1 MRTHTVLIA
10 GFLATLVAVRLWP
23 TDYSPTP
30 NEEIFWKRANVAQEL
45 NQETY
50 SAIMLADTDVRAAVV
65 SLSEICPRARQ
76 FEESEVG
83 PEGWEYPGDYPESL
97 YPFQDALTAS
107 LYSCYLHDWLKE
119 GSYGTFAEQSARF
132 FQERLCLLDRAGS
145 SPESCRPYGLL
156 AGRPSQ
162 ELPEPPQP

>member
-1 MRTHTVLIA
+1 VV
-10 GFLATLVAVRLWP
+10 TLVAARLWP
-23 TDYSPTP
+23 EGYSPTP
-30 NEEIFWKRANVAQEL
+30 NEEIFWNRAKRAEKL
-45 NQETY
+45 NEETY
-50 SAIMLADTDVRAAVV
+50 EAIMLANSDVNAGVDA
-65 SLSEICPRARQ
+65 LAEICPQAQ
-76 FEESEVG
+76 EFSESEVG

-132 FQERLCLLDRAGS
+132 FQERLCLLDRADS
-145 SPESCRPYGLL
+145 SPESCPPYGLL
-156 AGRPSQ
+156 TGRPSE